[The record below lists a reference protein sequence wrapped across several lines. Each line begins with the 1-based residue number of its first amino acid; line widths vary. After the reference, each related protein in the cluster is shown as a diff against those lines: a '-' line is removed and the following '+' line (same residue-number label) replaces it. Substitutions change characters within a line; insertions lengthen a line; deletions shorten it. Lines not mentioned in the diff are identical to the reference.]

1 MLDVTREELKTLPP
15 WSQVAFSARCA
26 QRVSGLFRCYWKD
39 SPEKHIVAV
48 ERALSVA
55 SQSARDGNRAAA
67 YQASD
72 PEWIMQTLP
81 ELLLQQFREPE
92 TADAGFVDD
101 EPPFDPSVDALSNKV
116 ADQLIEDAPQVI
128 SKARLAR
135 DKVADDEE
143 VRIQQM
149 VDARIALQQTV
160 QARLKSIGLAV
171 EVTDKDIVR
180 PA

>member
-1 MLDVTREELKTLPP
+1 MLEVTTKELETLPR
-15 WSQVAFSARCA
+15 WVRVAFSVRCA
-26 QRVSGLFRCYWKD
+26 QRVSGFFRYYWKD
-39 SPEKHIVAV
+39 APEKHIVAV

-81 ELLLQQFREPE
+81 ELLLQQFRQPE

-101 EPPFDPSVDALSNKV
+101 EPPFDPSVDALSNKF

-128 SKARLAR
+128 GDARQAR
-135 DKVADDEE
+135 DKVADDEDA
-143 VRIQQM
+143 RIQQM

-160 QARLKSIGLAV
+160 QVRLKSIGLAV